1 MSKYLIVFDNHCG
14 ICNLGVK
21 LATRIGI
28 ISSESNT
35 ALSTHKDNNITCNID
50 PQRAC
55 DEMAVVNKE
64 TQETYYG
71 TEGYFLLLSE
81 KFPFLSKILKSKILV
96 KIMNPFYI
104 FLASNRRIIAPL
116 NVIGANCTPTLKKKY
131 RLFMMLLLGIFAAV
145 ITYKKGE
152 ILSNFEIFSFLNG
165 FKFIQVTGVGWILTG
180 LFYNGK
186 NKWDY
191 WGHLSVMAG
200 TAILIQ
206 SFALIGFHYTPHF
219 TWIIGSMIISD
230 LLMLYMHYNRVK
242 IMQLSQK
249 FTIRW
254 WLILHTTAAISI
266 LQYYLY

>member
-28 ISSESNT
+28 ISSESKA
-35 ALSTHKDNNITCNID
+35 ALSTHKENNITCNID

-55 DEMAVVNKE
+55 DEMAVVNKA
-64 TQETYYG
+64 TYQTYYG
-71 TEGYFLLLSE
+71 TEGYILLLSE
-81 KFPFLSKILKSKILV
+81 KFPSLNKLLKSKIV
-96 KIMNPFYI
+96 FKIINPFYI

-116 NVIGANCTPTLKKKY
+116 NVSEANCTPTLKKKY
-131 RLFMMLLLGIFAAV
+131 RLLMMLILGVFATV

-152 ILSNFEIFSFLNG
+152 ILSNFEMVSFLNG
-165 FKFIQVTGVGWILTG
+165 YKLIQITGVGWILTG
-180 LFYNGK
+180 LFFKGK

-219 TWIIGSMIISD
+219 AWIIGSMIISD
-230 LLMLYMHYNRVK
+230 LLMLYMHYSRVK

-254 WLILHTTAAISI
+254 WLILHITATISI